1 MPIDVARLDLRL
13 RRRSTIGYALGI
25 AVYTFVIVA
34 LYPQFRND
42 TGLNSLTSGDNAMAA
57 LFGAVGSITSPDGWL
72 NANLYA
78 NFGPLI
84 VLLVTIGYGAAC
96 IAGQNEDD
104 TLALVATQPVPRR
117 SIVAQKIGALVVQA
131 TVVAVAIAVVVV
143 IGRSFELPIPVSNV
157 VAASIGLL
165 LLGLDFGLFALVVG
179 SITGSRG
186 TALGVASA
194 VATVSYVVSSMAPVV
209 TWLKPLRPFSLFY
222 WSIGNNQL
230 VYGLSG
236 RSWLVLGLVAVALV
250 VAAMAVFDR
259 LDIR

>member
-1 MPIDVARLDLRL
+1 MV
-13 RRRSTIGYALGI
+13 G
-25 AVYTFVIVA
+25 
-34 LYPQFRND
+34 RN
-42 TGLNSLTSGDNAMAA
+42 
-57 LFGAVGSITSPDGWL
+57 
-72 NANLYA
+72 
-78 NFGPLI
+78 
-84 VLLVTIGYGAAC
+84 
-96 IAGQNEDD
+96 
-104 TLALVATQPVPRR
+104 
-117 SIVAQKIGALVVQA
+117 
-131 TVVAVAIAVVVV
+131 
-143 IGRSFELPIPVSNV
+143 FELPIPVANV

-165 LLGLDFGLFALVVG
+165 LLGLDFGLFALLVG

-222 WSIGNNQL
+222 WSIGDNQL

-250 VAAMAVFDR
+250 VASMAAFDR

>member
-57 LFGAVGSITSPDGWL
+57 LFGVVGSITSPDGWL

-84 VLLVTIGYGAAC
+84 VLLVTIGYGAV

-186 TALGVASA
+186 TAVGVASA

-236 RSWLVLGLVAVALV
+236 RSWLVLGLVAAALV
-250 VAAMAVFDR
+250 VAAMAAFDR